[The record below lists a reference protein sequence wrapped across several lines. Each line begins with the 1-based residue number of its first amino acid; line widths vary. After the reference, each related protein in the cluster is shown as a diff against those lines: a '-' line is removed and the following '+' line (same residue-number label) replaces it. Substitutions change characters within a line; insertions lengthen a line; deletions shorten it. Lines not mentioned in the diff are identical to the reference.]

1 MPDPATL
8 SSPAGLRLPP
18 SVPGLPLVG
27 NLPRLMTQ
35 RLDFLQQARRQV
47 GDAFLLDL
55 GLGKAVVLCHPRHA
69 QHVLVDRARNY
80 TKGGAM
86 WESLRTF
93 LGNGLPTSEGDLWK
107 RQRRMI
113 QPAFHH
119 QRLVALTE
127 KMVEAIDLSLAE
139 SWEGAA
145 KTGEPFDAAKAFT
158 RITMNVLVRA
168 LFGSALEPAE
178 TERAAQA
185 FTYANDFMLKGLVT
199 NSIPAW
205 VPVPGRAR
213 YREAIR
219 TVDEIVF
226 RVLERGRRGTDT
238 DDSLI
243 SLLIHAR
250 DEETGTQMT
259 DAQLRDEAVALFVA
273 GYETTAA
280 GMAWAFHFLTQQPAV
295 AQRLHAEVDS
305 VLGSRAPTFADLQKL
320 TYTRNMLQEAL
331 RLYSPSYWIPRTAA
345 EEDEIDGYRIP
356 AGSQIA
362 VLTYVLHH
370 HPDVWEDPERFDPD
384 RFTPERSAGRHK
396 QAWVPFGAGQRQC
409 IGKEFSLMEGQLML
423 ARIAQRFQA
432 QAIPGR
438 VAQVQLSAS
447 LHTKDGVWVRLKA
460 R

>member
-18 SVPGLPLVG
+18 PVPGLPLVG
-27 NLPRLMTQ
+27 NLPRLLTQ

-47 GDAFLLDL
+47 GDAFLLDV

-93 LGNGLPTSEGDLWK
+93 LGNGLPVSEGDFWK

-119 QRLVALTE
+119 QRLVALTQ

-145 KTGEPFDAAKAFT
+145 KTGEPFNAAKAFT

-185 FTYANDFMLKGLVT
+185 FTYVNDFLLKGLVT

-213 YREAIR
+213 YHEAIR

-226 RVLERGRRGTDT
+226 RVLERGRRGADT
-238 DDSLI
+238 DGSLI
-243 SLLIHAR
+243 SLLIHTR
-250 DEETGTQMT
+250 DEETGSQMT
-259 DAQLRDEAVALFVA
+259 DEQLRDEAVALFVA

-295 AQRLHAEVDS
+295 AQRLQAEVDS

-345 EEDEIDGYRIP
+345 EEDELDGYRIP

-362 VLTYVLHH
+362 LLTYVLHH

-396 QAWVPFGAGQRQC
+396 QAWMPFGAGQRQC

-432 QAIPGR
+432 LAIPGR

-447 LHTKDGVWVRLKA
+447 LHTRDGVWVRLKA